1 MAGLELFGFE
11 IKRKDSEAVEVPSFS
26 PIETD
31 DGALTVSAG
40 GAYGTYLDLEGSAKT
55 EAEIVAKYRE
65 MAIQPECEQAIDEV
79 VNEAIVKDDNKN
91 IVDINLDDL
100 DDLKVPE
107 RIKTLITDEWNAVSE
122 LLNFNNY
129 GYEIFRRWYI
139 DGRLYYHVM
148 IDETNPRLGIQEL
161 RYIDPR
167 KIRKI
172 RNMRRERRGNI
183 FVNVVVSEFF
193 MYTER
198 GYRGSSMT
206 GMENQGLRIAKDSII
221 HITSGLTDKD
231 NKIVLGYLH
240 KAIKPLNQL
249 RMLEDATVIYRISRA
264 PERRIFYI
272 DVGSLPKMKAEQYV
286 RDMMNRHKNRLVY
299 DATTGDIR
307 DDRKFMTMLEDYWL
321 PRREG
326 GRGTEIST
334 LPSGQNLGELA
345 DVRYFEKKLY
355 KSLMVP
361 MSRLDPETS
370 GFNLGRSAEITQ
382 DELKFQK
389 LINRLRLRFS
399 QMFLYALE
407 KQLLLKGILT
417 SEDWSEYKNKIKFN
431 FNTDNYFSE
440 LKDAEILRER
450 ISTLQQVQPYIGMF
464 YSQEWVK
471 KNILQQTD
479 EDIETMAKEIQS
491 EDPMPGTIV
500 GDAMMAQQ
508 QAADMQAQP
517 QDGAAPQDGGGQPAP
532 AAKPKDPET
541 KKSGGGEFETQV
553 VQGKSGP
560 YTRNFPKRRKKAAKT
575 HKEPAPEVLPA
586 NFK

>member
-11 IKRKDSEAVEVPSFS
+11 IKKKATDVVEIPSFS
-26 PIETD
+26 PVESD

-40 GAYGTYLDLEGSAKT
+40 GAYGTYLDLEGSAKN

-65 MAIQPECEQAIDEV
+65 MSLQPECEQAIDEI
-79 VNEAIVKDDNKN
+79 VNEAIVKDGNKA

-100 DDLKVPE
+100 DDINVPE
-107 RIKTLITDEWNAVSE
+107 KIKAMISDEWNTVSE
-122 LLNFNNY
+122 LFNFNNY

-139 DGRLYYHVM
+139 DGRMYYHIM

-167 KIRKI
+167 KIRKV

-183 FVNVVVSEFF
+183 FVNVIAGEFY

-198 GYRGSSMT
+198 GFRGSSMT
-206 GMENQGLRIAKDSII
+206 GMENQGLRIAKDSIVQ
-221 HITSGLTDKD
+221 ITSGLTDKD
-231 NKIVLGYLH
+231 NKMVLGFLH
-240 KAIKPLNQL
+240 KAIKPMNQV

-286 RDMMNRHKNRLVY
+286 KDMMTRHKNRLVY
-299 DATTGDIR
+299 DATTGDVR
-307 DDRKFMTMLEDYWL
+307 DDRKFMTMMEDYWL

-334 LPSGQNLGELA
+334 LPSGQNLGELS

-355 KSLMVP
+355 KSLNVP
-361 MSRLDPETS
+361 MSRLDSES
-370 GFNLGRSAEITQ
+370 AGFGLGRSAEITQ

-389 LINRLRLRFS
+389 FIARLRLRFS
-399 QMFLYALE
+399 QLFLDTLE
-407 KQLLLKGILT
+407 KQLILKGILT
-417 SEDWSEYKNKIKFN
+417 LEDWSEYKNKILFN
-431 FNTDNYFSE
+431 FNTDNYFAE

-450 ISTLQQVQPYIGMF
+450 IATLQQVQPYIGMF

-471 KNILQQTD
+471 KNILQQSD
-479 EDIETMAKEIQS
+479 DDITAMVKQMSGEE
-491 EDPMPGTIV
+491 PMPGSIL
-500 GDAMMAQQ
+500 GDEMGQQ
-508 QAADMQAQP
+508 QAMADQAPPGQGQP
-517 QDGAAPQDGGGQPAP
+517 DAPPDDQPSNGGG
-532 AAKPKDPET
+532 PK
-541 KKSGGGEFETQV
+541 KTQI
-553 VQGKSGP
+553 VQGPNGP
-560 YTRNFPKRRKKAAKT
+560 YTRRFPEVRKKKQDT
-575 HKEPAPEVLPA
+575 NMEPPVERLPA

>member
-11 IKRKDSEAVEVPSFS
+11 IKKKATDVVEIPSFS
-26 PIETD
+26 PVESD

-40 GAYGTYLDLEGSAKT
+40 GAYGTYLDLEGSAKN

-65 MAIQPECEQAIDEV
+65 MSLQPECEQAIDEI
-79 VNEAIVKDDNKN
+79 VNEAIVKDGNKA

-100 DDLKVPE
+100 DDINVPE
-107 RIKTLITDEWNAVSE
+107 KIKAMISDEWNTVSE
-122 LLNFNNY
+122 LFNFNNY

-139 DGRLYYHVM
+139 DGRMYYHIM

-167 KIRKI
+167 KIRKV

-183 FVNVVVSEFF
+183 FVNVIAGEFY

-198 GYRGSSMT
+198 GFRGSSMT
-206 GMENQGLRIAKDSII
+206 GMENQGLRIAKDSIVQ
-221 HITSGLTDKD
+221 ITSGLTDKD
-231 NKIVLGYLH
+231 NKMVLGFLH
-240 KAIKPLNQL
+240 KAIKPMNQV

-286 RDMMNRHKNRLVY
+286 KDMMTRHKNRLVY
-299 DATTGDIR
+299 DATTGDVR
-307 DDRKFMTMLEDYWL
+307 DDRKFMTMMEDYWL

-334 LPSGQNLGELA
+334 LPSGQNLGELS

-355 KSLMVP
+355 KSLNVP
-361 MSRLDPETS
+361 MSRLDSES
-370 GFNLGRSAEITQ
+370 AGFGLGRSAEITQ

-389 LINRLRLRFS
+389 FIARLRLRFS
-399 QMFLYALE
+399 QLFLDTLE
-407 KQLLLKGILT
+407 KQLILKGILT
-417 SEDWSEYKNKIKFN
+417 LEDWSEYKNKILFN
-431 FNTDNYFSE
+431 FNTDNYFAE

-450 ISTLQQVQPYIGMF
+450 IATLQQVQPYIGMF

-471 KNILQQTD
+471 KNILQQSD
-479 EDIETMAKEIQS
+479 DDITAMVKQMSGEE
-491 EDPMPGTIV
+491 PMPGSIL
-500 GDAMMAQQ
+500 GDEMGQQ
-508 QAADMQAQP
+508 QAMADQAPPGQGQP
-517 QDGAAPQDGGGQPAP
+517 DAPPGDQPSNGGG
-532 AAKPKDPET
+532 PK
-541 KKSGGGEFETQV
+541 KTQI
-553 VQGKSGP
+553 VQGPNGP
-560 YTRNFPKRRKKAAKT
+560 YTRRFPEVRKKKQDT
-575 HKEPAPEVLPA
+575 NMEPPVERLPA

>member
-11 IKRKDSEAVEVPSFS
+11 IKKKATDVVEIPSFS
-26 PIETD
+26 PIESD

-40 GAYGTYLDLEGSAKT
+40 GAYGTYLDLEGSAKN

-65 MAIQPECEQAIDEV
+65 MSLQPECEQAIDEI
-79 VNEAIVKDDNKN
+79 VNEAIVKDGNKA

-100 DDLKVPE
+100 DDINVPE
-107 RIKTLITDEWNAVSE
+107 KIKVMISDEWNAVSE
-122 LLNFNNY
+122 LFNFNNY

-139 DGRLYYHVM
+139 DGRMYYHIM

-167 KIRKI
+167 KIRKV

-183 FVNVVVSEFF
+183 FVNVIAGEFY

-198 GYRGSSMT
+198 GFRGSSMT
-206 GMENQGLRIAKDSII
+206 GMENQGLRIAKDSIVQ
-221 HITSGLTDKD
+221 ITSGLTDKD
-231 NKIVLGYLH
+231 NKMVLGFLH
-240 KAIKPLNQL
+240 KAIKPMNQV

-286 RDMMNRHKNRLVY
+286 KDMMTRHKNRLVY
-299 DATTGDIR
+299 DATTGDVR
-307 DDRKFMTMLEDYWL
+307 DDRKFMTMMEDYWL

-334 LPSGQNLGELA
+334 LPSGQNLGELS

-355 KSLMVP
+355 KSLNVP
-361 MSRLDPETS
+361 MSRLDSES
-370 GFNLGRSAEITQ
+370 AGFGLGRSAEITQ

-389 LINRLRLRFS
+389 FIARLRLRFS
-399 QMFLYALE
+399 QLFLDTLE
-407 KQLLLKGILT
+407 KQLILKGILT
-417 SEDWSEYKNKIKFN
+417 LEDWSEYKNKILFN
-431 FNTDNYFSE
+431 FNTDNYFAE

-450 ISTLQQVQPYIGMF
+450 IATLQQVQPYIGMF

-471 KNILQQTD
+471 KNILQQSD
-479 EDIETMAKEIQS
+479 DDINAMVKQMSGEE
-491 EDPMPGTIV
+491 PMPGSIL
-500 GDAMMAQQ
+500 GDEMGQQ
-508 QAADMQAQP
+508 QAMADQAPPGQGQP
-517 QDGAAPQDGGGQPAP
+517 DAPPGDQPSNGGG
-532 AAKPKDPET
+532 PK
-541 KKSGGGEFETQV
+541 KTQI
-553 VQGKSGP
+553 VQGPNGP
-560 YTRNFPKRRKKAAKT
+560 YTRRF
-575 HKEPAPEVLPA
+575 PEVRNKKQDTNMEPPVERLPA

>member
-11 IKRKDSEAVEVPSFS
+11 IKKKPADQVEIPSFS
-26 PIETD
+26 PVESD

-40 GAYGTYLDLEGSAKT
+40 GAYGTYLDLEGSAKN

-65 MAIQPECEQAIDEV
+65 MSIQPECEQAIDEI
-79 VNEAIVKDDNKN
+79 VNEAIVKDGNKA

-100 DDLKVPE
+100 DDINVPE
-107 RIKTLITDEWNAVSE
+107 KIKTMISDEWNNVSE
-122 LLNFNNY
+122 LFNFNNY

-139 DGRLYYHVM
+139 DGRMYYHVM

-167 KIRKI
+167 KIRKV

-183 FVNVVVSEFF
+183 FVNVVASEFY

-198 GYRGSSMT
+198 GFRGSSMT
-206 GMENQGLRIAKDSII
+206 GMENQGLRIAKDSIVQ
-221 HITSGLTDKD
+221 ITSGLTDKD
-231 NKIVLGYLH
+231 NKMVLGFLH
-240 KAIKPLNQL
+240 KAIKPMNQV

-286 RDMMNRHKNRLVY
+286 KDMMTRHKNRLVY
-299 DATTGDIR
+299 DATTGDVR

-334 LPSGQNLGELA
+334 LPSGQNLGELS
-345 DVRYFEKKLY
+345 DVRYFEKKLF
-355 KSLMVP
+355 KALNVP
-361 MSRLDPETS
+361 MSRLDSES
-370 GFNLGRSAEITQ
+370 AGFGLGRSAEITQ

-389 LINRLRLRFS
+389 FIARLRLRFS
-399 QMFLYALE
+399 QLFLNTLE
-407 KQLLLKGILT
+407 KQLILKGILT
-417 SEDWSEYKNKIKFN
+417 SEDWSEYKNKILFN
-431 FNTDNYFSE
+431 FNTDNYFAE

-450 ISTLQQVQPYIGMF
+450 IATLQQVQPYIGMF

-471 KNILQQTD
+471 KNVLQQSD
-479 EDIETMAKEIQS
+479 DDIEAMVKQMTGE
-491 EDPMPGTIV
+491 EPMPGSLL
-500 GDAMMAQQ
+500 GDEMQQQ
-508 QAADMQAQP
+508 QAMADQQAAGGVQP
-517 QDGAAPQDGGGQPAP
+517 GAQLPPGQGQPNDQPSNDGG
-532 AAKPKDPET
+532 PK
-541 KKSGGGEFETQV
+541 KTQI
-553 VQGKSGP
+553 VQGPNGP
-560 YTRNFPKRRKKAAKT
+560 YTRKF
-575 HKEPAPEVLPA
+575 PEVRNKKQETHMEKPVERLPA